1 MSNGQNE
8 QAARFRTAWDQWEML
23 FVLGLNFNQVTVL
36 RQLKEIRQQA
46 LPDFRLLQCSSF
58 VLYGT
63 RTVCT
68 KQELKLC
75 ARFFEIYPT
84 VLQTPRKY

>member
-46 LPDFRLLQCSSF
+46 LPDFRLLQ
-58 VLYGT
+58 
-63 RTVCT
+63 
-68 KQELKLC
+68 
-75 ARFFEIYPT
+75 
-84 VLQTPRKY
+84 

>member
-58 VLYGT
+58 TWIKAMPHFLHGVN
-63 RTVCT
+63 
-68 KQELKLC
+68 
-75 ARFFEIYPT
+75 
-84 VLQTPRKY
+84 